1 MKTTKT
7 LTIIIML
14 ACSMQLFAQ
23 GPTARDRR
31 LAQMDSI
38 RQEHE
43 FKKWLYETALK
54 SPCYLIDDDEWFTAF
69 NNMTGELGD
78 PKLANA
84 LLQYNQEQLY
94 MKLSGRVKQMTSYYF
109 DYMNMSGDRKA
120 SNHIEGL
127 CQKEINQVVMET
139 REACREEIIHPY
151 QQGKI
156 VLFMSIKVR
165 KMDLS
170 KAMEDAIKNDAEA
183 KVRFNEQKFRDAYSK
198 AFEDKQP
205 QE

>member
-1 MKTTKT
+1 MKANRI
-7 LTIIIML
+7 LTIIMVL
-14 ACSMQLFAQ
+14 ACSIQIYAQ
-23 GPTARDRR
+23 GPTSRDINE
-31 LAQMDSI
+31 AKMDSI
-38 RQEHE
+38 KQEHE
-43 FKKWLYETALK
+43 FKKWLYENALK

-69 NNMTGELGD
+69 NNMTGEVGD

-109 DYMNMSGDRKA
+109 DYMNISGDRKA

-127 CQKEINQVVMET
+127 CQKEINQLVNET
-139 REACREEIIHPY
+139 REACREEIIHPS

-170 KAMEDAIKNDAEA
+170 KVMEDAIKNDAEA
-183 KVRFNEQKFRDAYSK
+183 KLRYNEQKFRDAYSK

>member
-54 SPCYLIDDDEWFTAF
+54 SP
-69 NNMTGELGD
+69 
-78 PKLANA
+78 
-84 LLQYNQEQLY
+84 
-94 MKLSGRVKQMTSYYF
+94 
-109 DYMNMSGDRKA
+109 
-120 SNHIEGL
+120 
-127 CQKEINQVVMET
+127 
-139 REACREEIIHPY
+139 
-151 QQGKI
+151 
-156 VLFMSIKVR
+156 
-165 KMDLS
+165 
-170 KAMEDAIKNDAEA
+170 
-183 KVRFNEQKFRDAYSK
+183 
-198 AFEDKQP
+198 
-205 QE
+205 